1 MWIPIIALLWVGN
14 NYRMMRNEKRKTS
27 VKGLLLG
34 PAVNLLGR
42 SK

>member
-14 NYRMMRNEKRKTS
+14 NYRMMRNENRKVSAT
-27 VKGLLLG
+27 GLLFG
-34 PAVNLLGR
+34 PAVNLLGG